1 MQNRFAFPQAPAVNF
16 NSPSTQIAG
25 LGALGTGIF
34 AASNIA
40 SGNDQISI
48 NPNVGFNFNP
58 ETGDPLVFIN
68 PKYFRP
74 AEVEILLGDP
84 TAIESELQW
93 ERKVT
98 FDDLVKRMV
107 DKDLELV
114 QTFDS

>member
-1 MQNRFAFPQAPAVNF
+1 M
-16 NSPSTQIAG
+16 
-25 LGALGTGIF
+25 
-34 AASNIA
+34 
-40 SGNDQISI
+40 
-48 NPNVGFNFNP
+48 
-58 ETGDPLVFIN
+58 VFIN

-84 TAIESELQW
+84 SAIESELQW

-107 DKDLELV
+107 DKDLGLI